1 MTHDPLA
8 RLDITLRPTIVDDR
22 AFLLEVYGS
31 TRAEEMAMVPWT
43 DEQRQVFIRSQFDAQ
58 QTHYGQKYPTAT
70 HDVILFEGEKVG
82 QLYVARLDQEIRI
95 VDITVIPSQRN
106 LGIGSYLIR
115 QVLDEAQHKSKI
127 ARIYVEEFNPS
138 LNLFN
143 RLGFKMREQHGF
155 HLLMEWTPSVIDSLR

>member
-1 MTHDPLA
+1 MTSEPKAHPEIA
-8 RLDITLRPTIVDDR
+8 LRPVVSGDHD
-22 AFLLEVYGS
+22 FLVEIYGT

-43 DEQRQVFIRSQFDAQ
+43 DEQRQLFIRSQFDAQ
-58 QTHYGQKYPTAT
+58 QTHYGQKYPTAA

-95 VDITVIPSQRN
+95 VDITVIPTRRN
-106 LGIGSYLIR
+106 RGIGSYLIK
-115 QVLDEAQHKSKI
+115 QVLDEAQHKNKR

-155 HLLMEWTPSVIDSLR
+155 HLLMEWTPAVIGSLR